1 MAQPPL
7 KHGDYSVGWICALE
21 IERSAARGML
31 DKEHPNLPLSA
42 FDQNI
47 YSLGSIGDHNVAIA
61 CLPEGMP
68 GTAAAA
74 NVANFMSSTF
84 TELRF
89 QLLVGIGG
97 GAPKPRGER
106 NPRNDIR
113 LGDIVV
119 SRPTDEDGGVIQYDF
134 GKAEAN
140 GEFVHKGTLRRP
152 PLILLSAIGTM
163 RSDER
168 VQGLDLSKH
177 LQRLD
182 SFPDSDEWKHQG
194 IENDELFAAD
204 YNHKE
209 AKDSIITSCND
220 CEREHLISRLARKDT
235 KPAVHYG
242 LIATANQVMK
252 DGVKREMIR
261 SKHNI
266 LCFEMEAG
274 GLDNFECLVI
284 RGICDYSDTHKND
297 RWQPYAAATAA
308 AYAREL
314 LFKIPKRQ
322 VSQEPPMPSVA
333 PATGELNVNVDNS

>member
-1 MAQPPL
+1 
-7 KHGDYSVGWICALE
+7 
-21 IERSAARGML
+21 ML
-31 DKEHPNLPLSA
+31 DEEHPNLPLSA

-47 YSLGSIGDHNVAIA
+47 YSLGRIGDHNVAIS

-74 NVANFMSSTF
+74 TVANFMSSTF
-84 TELRF
+84 TALRF

-97 GAPKPRGER
+97 GAPKPYGEQ
-106 NPRNDIR
+106 NPRNDIH

-119 SRPTDEDGGVIQYDF
+119 SRPTGEHGGVIQYDF
-134 GKAEAN
+134 GKAETN

-152 PLILLSAIGTM
+152 PLILLSAIGTI

-168 VQGLDLSKH
+168 VRGLDLSKH

-194 IENDELFAAD
+194 FDHDELFAAE
-204 YNHKE
+204 YNHKKP
-209 AKDSIITSCND
+209 KDQIINSCKD
-220 CEREHLISRLARKDT
+220 CEREHLVPRLNRKDT
-235 KPAVHYG
+235 KPAIHYG

-261 SKHNI
+261 SKHDI

-308 AYAREL
+308 TYAREL
-314 LFKIPKRQ
+314 LSKIPARQ
-322 VSQEPPMPSVA
+322 VSQKTPIASLTSD
-333 PATGELNVNVDNS
+333 TGELDVRMDGS